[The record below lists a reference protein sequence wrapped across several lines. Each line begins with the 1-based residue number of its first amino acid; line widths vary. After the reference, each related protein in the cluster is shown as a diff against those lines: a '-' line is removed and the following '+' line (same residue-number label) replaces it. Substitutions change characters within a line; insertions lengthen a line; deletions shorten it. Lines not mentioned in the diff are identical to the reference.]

1 MIKKFVKQTLL
12 RAEAD
17 GTCPDEG
24 DKEKQTW
31 DSGRD

>member
-17 GTCPDEG
+17 GTCLDEG